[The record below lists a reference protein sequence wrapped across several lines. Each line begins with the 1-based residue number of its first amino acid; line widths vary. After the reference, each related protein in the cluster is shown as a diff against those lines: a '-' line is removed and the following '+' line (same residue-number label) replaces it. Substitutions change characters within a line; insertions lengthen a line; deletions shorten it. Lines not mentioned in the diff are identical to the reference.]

1 MEKKDSELSAEEYAE
16 RKRRERLEQNRVS
29 AMESRKRKKT
39 MIEELQRSVIHL
51 SKENKELNERND
63 TLRRDLVELGSK
75 VGAAPFLFQ
84 QAYWTRTKIISVFAF
99 FFIYIW
105 YTFTCLLSYN
115 ILLSFQYPQVLPL
128 HTVMGIGFQ
137 VPENLNPGGYNPSA
151 GSVSHL
157 APTPSTSSMPP
168 APSSAPNPSD
178 PIFQMNPALLAA
190 FISQQQAS
198 AQIMNNPSSANQPE
212 QNGSSGKDEHS
223 NVGKNG
229 DETSFDAQKK
239 RDK

>member
-51 SKENKELNERND
+51 SKENKDLNERND

-75 VGAAPFLFQ
+75 VCAAPFLFQ
-84 QAYWTRTKIISVFAF
+84 RAYWSRTKHISKFAF
-99 FFIYIW
+99 FFIFIW
-105 YTFTCLLSYN
+105 HTFTFFFSDN
-115 ILLSFQYPQVLPL
+115 IFLSFQYPQVLPL

-151 GSVSHL
+151 ASVSHL
-157 APTPSTSSMPP
+157 ASTPATSSMPP

-178 PIFQMNPALLAA
+178 PSFQMNPALLAA
-190 FISQQQAS
+190 FISQQQGS
-198 AQIMNNPSSANQPE
+198 AQMMNNPSSANQSE

-223 NVGKNG
+223 NVRKDG
-229 DETSFDAQKK
+229 DHTSFNEQKK
-239 RDK
+239 

>member
-51 SKENKELNERND
+51 SKENKDLNERND

-75 VGAAPFLFQ
+75 
-84 QAYWTRTKIISVFAF
+84 
-99 FFIYIW
+99 
-105 YTFTCLLSYN
+105 
-115 ILLSFQYPQVLPL
+115 YPQVLPL

-151 GSVSHL
+151 ASVSHL
-157 APTPSTSSMPP
+157 ASTPATSSMPP

-178 PIFQMNPALLAA
+178 PSFQMNPALLAA
-190 FISQQQAS
+190 FISQQQGS
-198 AQIMNNPSSANQPE
+198 AQMMNNPSSANQSE

-223 NVGKNG
+223 NVRKDG
-229 DETSFDAQKK
+229 DHTSFNEQKK
-239 RDK
+239 